1 MDGGLLNKVLN
12 DFVSAISGSW
22 GPELQAYLLPLLLA
36 LVTLQFG
43 LIAIEATI
51 ARDVPLLLMH
61 VLLGIIRV
69 SIVVAIFD
77 HAFEWGNDIVQTGQM
92 IGSHISGI
100 SPTMVTPS
108 DVFNAGAKIMQTIFQ
123 AKAHGSW
130 FSELFQRLEFFF
142 AGIAVMFCWAV
153 ASLIYLGCLLE
164 AALLVYAG
172 PLVIAFTPLS
182 WTFDMLV
189 SWAKSVLAIAF
200 KVALVLMTLGVGR
213 ALANQWVATI
223 TATSITLTSDLSPLL
238 IPIVESLIFVYVVW
252 KVPTR
257 ISGLAFGAAATGFTQ
272 DLIAMGATGA
282 AGSAQTA
289 MGGGGGGGSA
299 GGGASSGGGGG
310 EGGGSGGSP
319 GLLSQAGQAARDG
332 AKALA
337 QKIQSKLTT

>member
-1 MDGGLLNKVLN
+1 
-12 DFVSAISGSW
+12 
-22 GPELQAYLLPLLLA
+22 
-36 LVTLQFG
+36 
-43 LIAIEATI
+43 
-51 ARDVPLLLMH
+51 
-61 VLLGIIRV
+61 
-69 SIVVAIFD
+69 
-77 HAFEWGNDIVQTGQM
+77 
-92 IGSHISGI
+92 
-100 SPTMVTPS
+100 
-108 DVFNAGAKIMQTIFQ
+108 VFNAGAKIMQTIFA

-153 ASLIYLGCLLE
+153 AALIYLGCLLE

-200 KVALVLMTLGVGR
+200 KIALVLMTLGVGM
-213 ALANQWVATI
+213 ALANQWVDSI
-223 TATSITLTSDLSPLL
+223 TRTSITLTSDLSPLL
-238 IPIVESLIFVYVVW
+238 IPIVESLIFAYVVW

-272 DLIAMGATGA
+272 DLIAMGATGTGGA
-282 AGSAQTA
+282 VQTA
-289 MGGGGGGGSA
+289 MGGGGSNA
-299 GGGASSGGGGG
+299 GGGASSGGS
-310 EGGGSGGSP
+310 GGGSGGGGGSP